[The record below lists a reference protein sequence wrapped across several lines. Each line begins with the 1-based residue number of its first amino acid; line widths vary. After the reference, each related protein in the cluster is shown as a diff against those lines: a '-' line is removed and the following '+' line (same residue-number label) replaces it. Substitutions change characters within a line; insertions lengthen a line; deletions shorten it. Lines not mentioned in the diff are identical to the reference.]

1 AGIGGAVAATAGFV
15 TPSLIIMIALA
26 KLLAKY
32 GDMGAIR
39 GVLNGLRPAVVALIA
54 SAGVMFLTLSLWN
67 EEKLPA
73 VWSDPDLVSTIVLL
87 VSLVLI
93 KKKICGVIQT
103 LVGSGLLSLALH
115 FFIK

>member
-1 AGIGGAVAATAGFV
+1 
-15 TPSLIIMIALA
+15 MIALA

-73 VWSDPDLVSTIVLL
+73 VSTIVLL